1 MSDLI
6 AKMLDY
12 IILKLGYSDLLE
24 IVHGGRELHYFNEVE
39 KMLFPNMFAESNL
52 LEITVMFT

>member
-24 IVHGGRELHYFNEVE
+24 IVHGGRELHYFNEVD
-39 KMLFPNMFAESNL
+39 KMLFPYMFAVSNL
-52 LEITVMFT
+52 